1 MSPEAVGV
9 AGIVVLLVLFLL
21 KVPIAFAMLMVGVG
35 GFVWTQ
41 RRDRASTFDPYV
53 EPVRSPG

>member
-1 MSPEAVGV
+1 MRLNFWIALGFFLIGV
-9 AGIVVLLVLFLL
+9 A
-21 KVPIAFAMLMVGVG
+21 

-41 RRDRASTFDPYV
+41 RRDRESTFDPYV